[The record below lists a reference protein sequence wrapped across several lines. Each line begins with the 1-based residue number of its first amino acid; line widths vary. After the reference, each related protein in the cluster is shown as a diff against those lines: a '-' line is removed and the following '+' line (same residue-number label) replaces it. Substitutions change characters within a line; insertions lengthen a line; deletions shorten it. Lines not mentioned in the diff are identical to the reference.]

1 MSSWFDVAVLVLLIG
16 LNGWFALSEIALVTS
31 RRVRLQMLEDEGVQG
46 AARAKALNADPTRAL
61 STIQVGITSIGILS
75 GIVGESALARPVA
88 QWLSGLG
95 LNPETAG
102 ALGIVLVVVLVTYF
116 SIVLG
121 ELVPKRIGQVAPE
134 RIACR
139 VSGPIHMLSV
149 AAAPFVHLLSISTE
163 RALKLAG
170 IKAGADA
177 GVTEEEIHALIEEGG
192 ESGVIE
198 PAERDM
204 VRNVFRL
211 DDRQVG
217 SLMIPRA
224 DIEWLDLE
232 DTPECNIEKIRTS
245 ARSRLPVCE
254 GSLDN
259 VRGFCSTRT
268 LLQQLMDDGHAD
280 FGRNLAPISYVPE
293 SITGMEL
300 LEHFRRTDLPMA
312 LVVDEYGEVQGLVTP
327 RDVLEAIAGEFK
339 PERPGDAWVSRREDG
354 SLLLD
359 GVIPVPELKDVLHL
373 KSVPDE
379 EHGRYNTL
387 AGVMMWLLGRVPRE
401 GDLAEWQGWRLE
413 ILDMDGRR
421 VDKVLASRVA
431 DTPKV
436 NASKTTSA
444 TKKTKEQG

>member
-1 MSSWFDVAVLVLLIG
+1 MSGWFDVLILFLLIG

-31 RRVRLQMLEDEGVQG
+31 RRVRLQVLEDDAAPG
-46 AARAKALNADPTRAL
+46 AARAKELNADPTRAL

-88 QWLSGLG
+88 DWLVSLG
-95 LNPETAG
+95 MNAETASG
-102 ALGIVLVVVLVTYF
+102 VGIVLVVVLVTYF

-121 ELVPKRIGQVAPE
+121 ELVPKRIGQLAPE
-134 RIACR
+134 KIACR
-139 VSGPIHMLSV
+139 VAGPIHMLSV
-149 AAAPFVHLLSISTE
+149 VAAPFVHLLSVSTARVL
-163 RALKLAG
+163 RAIG
-170 IKAGADA
+170 VREGEEA
-177 GVTEEEIHALIEEGG
+177 GVTEEEIHAMIDEGE

-198 PAERDM
+198 TAERDM

-224 DIEWLDLE
+224 DIEWIDLE
-232 DTPECNIEKIRTS
+232 DPVETNIEKIRTS

-259 VRGFCSTRT
+259 VKGLCSTRT
-268 LLQQLMDDGHAD
+268 LLQQIIDHGRAD
-280 FGRNLAPISYVPE
+280 FAQSLAPISYVPE

-300 LEHFRRTDLPMA
+300 LEHFRRTDMPMA

-339 PERPGDAWVSRREDG
+339 PEEPGDAWVSRREDG
-354 SLLLD
+354 SWLLD

-401 GDLAEWQGWRLE
+401 GDVAEWQGWRLE

-421 VDKVLASRVA
+421 VDKVLATRVA
-431 DTPKV
+431 AGEETD
-436 NASKTTSA
+436 
-444 TKKTKEQG
+444 E

>member
-1 MSSWFDVAVLVLLIG
+1 MSGWFDVLILFLLIG

-31 RRVRLQMLEDEGVQG
+31 RRVRLQVLEDDAAPG
-46 AARAKALNADPTRAL
+46 AARAKELNADPTRAL
-61 STIQVGITSIGILS
+61 STLQVGITSIGILS

-88 QWLSGLG
+88 DWLVSLG
-95 LNPETAG
+95 MNAETASG
-102 ALGIVLVVVLVTYF
+102 VGIVLVVVLVTYF

-121 ELVPKRIGQVAPE
+121 ELVPKRIGQLAPE
-134 RIACR
+134 KIACR
-139 VSGPIHMLSV
+139 VAGPIHMLSV
-149 AAAPFVHLLSISTE
+149 VAAPFVHLLSVSTARVL
-163 RALKLAG
+163 RAIG
-170 IKAGADA
+170 VREGEEA
-177 GVTEEEIHALIEEGG
+177 GVTEEEIHAMIDEGE

-198 PAERDM
+198 TAERDM

-224 DIEWLDLE
+224 DIEWIDLE
-232 DTPECNIEKIRTS
+232 DPVETNIEKIRTS

-259 VRGFCSTRT
+259 VKGFCSTRT
-268 LLQQLMDDGHAD
+268 LLQQIIDHGRAD
-280 FGRNLAPISYVPE
+280 FAQSLAPISYVPE

-300 LEHFRRTDLPMA
+300 LEHFRRTDMPMA

-339 PERPGDAWVSRREDG
+339 PEEPGDAWVSRREDG
-354 SLLLD
+354 SWLLD

-401 GDLAEWQGWRLE
+401 GDVAEWQGWRLE

-421 VDKVLASRVA
+421 VDKVLATRVA
-431 DTPKV
+431 AGEETD
-436 NASKTTSA
+436 
-444 TKKTKEQG
+444 E